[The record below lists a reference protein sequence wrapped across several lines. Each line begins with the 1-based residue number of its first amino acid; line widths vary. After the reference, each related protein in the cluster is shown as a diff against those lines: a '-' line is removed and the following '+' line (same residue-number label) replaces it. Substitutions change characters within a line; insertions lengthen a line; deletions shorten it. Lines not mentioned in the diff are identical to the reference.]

1 MTLQGTV
8 VNGTI
13 VFDEPVRSPEQARV
27 EIIVKDATSEQK
39 PTLLSLLKL
48 AGTAKDLPENFAA
61 QHDHYI
67 RGISKR

>member
-13 VFDEPVRSPEQARV
+13 VFDEPAQLPEGARV
-27 EIIVKDATSEQK
+27 EVTVKDGPPDQK

-48 AGTAKDLPENFAA
+48 AGTAKDHNQPALETQA
-61 QHDHYI
+61 Q
-67 RGISKR
+67 S